1 MKKIL
6 FVLTCLFASVAMMA
20 SITVTGTVISAED
33 GLPVI
38 GASVV
43 EKGTSNGTITDFD
56 GMYELTVADNAVLVF
71 SYVGLTSQELK
82 VSGPKMDVTLK
93 GDAIAM
99 EEVVVTAMGVVQE
112 KKRLNFAVQ
121 NIGGESLNE
130 SQNSN
135 FVNSLQG
142 KIAGVSV
149 TNAGGSPNSGSQ
161 IIIRG
166 ISSINNSQS
175 NEPLFI
181 LDGVPV
187 NGGAAA
193 AADINPNDI
202 ENITVL
208 KGAAAAALYGQDAA
222 NGVIMITTKQGE
234 AGKIKVQANGS
245 WQWDT
250 PTRLPELQQTYGP
263 GSQGFYKEKTSGGWG
278 PMLNEGEQIYDNI
291 GNFFRTGFY
300 QKYDFSVNGGTE
312 KFQAYAS
319 ANWSKSEGII
329 PEDYKQRFGALIKAS
344 YSPAKWI
351 SFAMNINVSD
361 TKSRSTSG
369 VSSAYSWPIT
379 DDITDYERADGFP
392 RFRSLPD
399 VEKYN
404 APYSPLYGIYN
415 DGGVAKATR
424 NVINGSVTLKPVKNL
439 QIIGRVSYDIK
450 NTTSESY
457 TVPRWD
463 DTYVVQSLTQPV
475 APTVPTAPNA
485 HTCPNCQ
492 NEHMCPTCQA
502 AYEEQMKQYAK
513 DYEAFGKDS
522 LAYLSY
528 LDYMKNEYPYNYVLT
543 SEDIKNMSKSSL
555 GAISAS
561 TGRSQLFTAGV
572 NANYKIE
579 LPKDFSIDLM
589 AGAELKMSE
598 GFSTSVYGVD
608 FIVPGTYSL
617 SNTNKDEVYLS
628 DRTLGH
634 SGRNRFGYFGEIRAD
649 YKGLASLSVT
659 GRWDWSSTLAP
670 QVQYDEQGNEMLDA
684 EGNVIKKHKPFFYP
698 SVTGGIILSELIPG
712 LNETK
717 NNWFSY
723 WKLRGNYAVV
733 GKDAPAYLYD
743 RRFKQF
749 GTYPDGGYGIDPT
762 MSSASTGLEP
772 EMSYSWEIGMDV
784 KFFDNRTRLDVAYY
798 NTKVDNQ
805 IVTVRVSPSSG
816 YILQTRNEG
825 AIRNQGVEFTLE
837 QDILRRKNFNWTV
850 GLNFG
855 LNRGTVDKLPED
867 VAEITGPQYGDVFT
881 SAYLGGSTT
890 ALTGKDYAR
899 NAAGQVIVDENGYPK
914 IDPNK
919 NKLIGNREAKFQAG
933 LNSSMNIYGVQFSFL
948 FDGRLGGD
956 VLNVTGRNLIS
967 NGNSKMLEQYRGRQV
982 VFEGVTEHTDEAGNV
997 YYEQNTKPITLDY
1010 TTIVNYF
1017 YNVSTNFIEDG
1028 SYIRLSYVTLGYDFA
1043 KLMKQQKFFKGLKLN
1058 FTCNNVFL
1066 LTKYT
1071 GTDPVCNAST
1081 GQGGTGSAGI
1091 DNTPIPNTRSYNISL
1106 TASF

>member
-6 FVLTCLFASVAMMA
+6 FVLTCLFCSVAMMA

-38 GASVV
+38 GASVL

-56 GMYELTVADNAVLVF
+56 GIYELTVADDAVLVF
-71 SYVGLTSQELK
+71 SYVGLSSQELK
-82 VSGPKMDVTLK
+82 VTGPNMDVTLK

-121 NIGGESLNE
+121 NIGGDALTENKSA
-130 SQNSN
+130 N

-166 ISSINNSQS
+166 ISSVNNSQS

-181 LDGVPV
+181 LDGVAIS
-187 NGGAAA
+187 GGASA

-245 WQWDT
+245 WQWDQA
-250 PTRLPELQQTYGP
+250 TRLPQLQQTYGP
-263 GSQGFYKEKTSGGWG
+263 GAQGFYKDKASGGWG
-278 PMLNEGEQIYDNI
+278 PMLGENDVIYDNI
-291 GNFFRTGFY
+291 GNFFKTGFY
-300 QKYDFSVNGGTE
+300 HKYDFSVTGGSE

-319 ANWSKSEGII
+319 ANWSNAEGII
-329 PEDYKQRFGALIKAS
+329 PEDYKTRFGALIKAS
-344 YSPAKWI
+344 YSPAKWVTFQMGI
-351 SFAMNINVSD
+351 NITD

-369 VSSAYSWPIT
+369 VSSVYGWPINN
-379 DDITDYERADGFP
+379 DITDYKHANG
-392 RFRSLPD
+392 LPTHRYWSD
-399 VEKYN
+399 TDKTGS
-404 APYSPLYGIYN
+404 PISPLYSIYEDDGI
-415 DGGVAKATR
+415 AKKTR
-424 NVINGSVTLKPVKNL
+424 NVINGSVTFKPIKNL
-439 QIIGRVSYDIK
+439 QIVARASYDV
-450 NTTSESY
+450 SHSSSDSY
-457 TVPRWD
+457 GVPRWD
-463 DTYVVQSLTQPV
+463 DSSLVPSV
-475 APTVPTAPNA
+475 KAPTGEIPADYSTAAPG
-485 HTCPNCQ
+485 TYPDWDKY
-492 NEHMCPTCQA
+492 
-502 AYEEQMKQYAK
+502 YEY
-513 DYEAFGKDS
+513 
-522 LAYLSY
+522 LAWKTSTSSDEYFPLNG
-528 LDYMKNEYPYNYVLT
+528 LTGGYMAPDNYILT
-543 SEDIKNMSKSSL
+543 TDDITNMDGKSSL
-555 GAISAS
+555 GYYSAS
-561 TGRSQLFTAGV
+561 MSRSQLFTAG
-572 NANYKIE
+572 ANISYKWE
-579 LPKDFSIDLM
+579 LPKDFSLDFM
-589 AGAELKMSE
+589 AGTEMKLSE
-598 GFSTSVYGVD
+598 GFSMSNYGED
-608 FIVPGTYSL
+608 FIIPGTYSL
-617 SNTNKDEVYLS
+617 SNTNREYMELS
-628 DRTLGH
+628 DRTAGH
-634 SGRNRFGYFGEIRAD
+634 SIRRRFGYFGEIRAD

-659 GRWDWSSTLAP
+659 GRWDWSSTI
-670 QVQYDEQGNEMLDA
+670 N
-684 EGNVIKKHKPFFYP
+684 NNPFFYP

-733 GKDAPAYLYD
+733 GKDAPAFLYD

-762 MSSASTGLEP
+762 MSSASKDLAP
-772 EMSYSWEIGMDV
+772 EMSYSWEIGTDL
-784 KFFDNRTRLDVAYY
+784 KFFDNKTRLDFAYY
-798 NTKVDNQ
+798 STRVDNQ

-825 AIRNQGVEFTLE
+825 EIRNHGIEFTLE
-837 QDILRRKNFNWTV
+837 QDILKRKNLSWTL

-855 LNRGTVDKLPED
+855 LNRGTVVGLPED
-867 VAEITGPQYGDVFT
+867 VHEITGPQYGDVFT

-890 ALTGKDYAR
+890 ALTGKDYQR

-914 IDPNK
+914 INPNK
-919 NKLIGNREAKFQAG
+919 NELIGNREAKFQAG
-933 LNSSMNIYGVQFSFL
+933 LNSTMNIYGVQFSFL
-948 FDGRLGGD
+948 FDGRYGGD

-967 NGNSKMLEQYRGRQV
+967 SGNHKILETYRGRQV
-982 VFEGVTEHTDEAGNV
+982 VFNGVMEKVNDDGTVE
-997 YYEQNTKPITLDY
+997 YLPNTKPITLNQ
-1010 TTIVNYF
+1010 TTITNYF

-1028 SYIRLSYVTLGYDFA
+1028 SYLRLSYVTLGYDFA
-1043 KLMKQQKFFKGLKLN
+1043 KLMKNQKFFKGLKLN
-1058 FTCNNVFL
+1058 FTCNNVFV

-1071 GTDPVCNAST
+1071 GSDPVCNAST

-1091 DNTPIPNTRSYNISL
+1091 DNSPVPSTRSYNISL
-1106 TASF
+1106 SASF

>member
-6 FVLTCLFASVAMMA
+6 FVLTCLFCSAAMMA

-38 GASVV
+38 GASVL

-56 GMYELTVADNAVLVF
+56 GIYELTVADDAVLVF
-71 SYVGLTSQELK
+71 SYVGLSSQELK
-82 VSGPKMDVTLK
+82 VTGPNMDVTLK

-121 NIGGESLNE
+121 NIGGDALTENKSA
-130 SQNSN
+130 N

-166 ISSINNSQS
+166 ISSVNNSQS

-181 LDGVPV
+181 LDGVAIS
-187 NGGAAA
+187 GGASA

-245 WQWDT
+245 WQWDQA
-250 PTRLPELQQTYGP
+250 TRLPQLQQTYGP
-263 GSQGFYKEKTSGGWG
+263 GAQGFYKDKTSGGWG
-278 PMLNEGEQIYDNI
+278 PMLGENDVIYDNI
-291 GNFFRTGFY
+291 GNFFKTGFY
-300 QKYDFSVNGGTE
+300 HKYDFSVTGGSE

-319 ANWSKSEGII
+319 ANWSNAEGII
-329 PEDYKQRFGALIKAS
+329 PEDYKTRFGALIKAS
-344 YSPAKWI
+344 YSPAKWVTFQMGI
-351 SFAMNINVSD
+351 NITD

-369 VSSAYSWPIT
+369 VSSVYGWPINN
-379 DDITDYERADGFP
+379 DITDYKHANG
-392 RFRSLPD
+392 LPTHRYWSD
-399 VEKYN
+399 TDKTGS
-404 APYSPLYGIYN
+404 PISPLYSIYE
-415 DGGVAKATR
+415 DDGVAKKTR
-424 NVINGSVTLKPVKNL
+424 NVINGSVTFKPIKNL
-439 QIIGRVSYDIK
+439 QIVARASYDV
-450 NTTSESY
+450 SHSSSDSY
-457 TVPRWD
+457 GVPRWD
-463 DTYVVQSLTQPV
+463 DSSL
-475 APTVPTAPNA
+475 VPSVKAPNGEIPA
-485 HTCPNCQ
+485 DYST
-492 NEHMCPTCQA
+492 A
-502 AYEEQMKQYAK
+502 APGTYPDWDKYYEY
-513 DYEAFGKDS
+513 
-522 LAYLSY
+522 LAWKTSTSSDEYFPLNG
-528 LDYMKNEYPYNYVLT
+528 LTGGYMAPDNYILT
-543 SEDIKNMSKSSL
+543 TDDITNMDGKSSL
-555 GAISAS
+555 GYYSAS
-561 TGRSQLFTAGV
+561 MSRSQLFTAG
-572 NANYKIE
+572 ANISYKWE
-579 LPKDFSIDLM
+579 LPKDFSLDFM
-589 AGAELKMSE
+589 AGTEMKLSE
-598 GFSTSVYGVD
+598 GFSMSNYGED
-608 FIVPGTYSL
+608 FIIPGTYSL
-617 SNTNKDEVYLS
+617 SNTNREYMELS
-628 DRTLGH
+628 DRTAGH
-634 SGRNRFGYFGEIRAD
+634 SIRRRFGYFGEIRAD

-659 GRWDWSSTLAP
+659 GRWDWSSTI
-670 QVQYDEQGNEMLDA
+670 N
-684 EGNVIKKHKPFFYP
+684 NNPFFYP

-733 GKDAPAYLYD
+733 GKDAPAFLYD

-762 MSSASTGLEP
+762 MSSASKDLAP
-772 EMSYSWEIGMDV
+772 EMSYSWEIGTDL
-784 KFFDNRTRLDVAYY
+784 KFFDNKTRLDFAYY
-798 NTKVDNQ
+798 STRVDNQ

-825 AIRNQGVEFTLE
+825 EIRNHGIEFTLE
-837 QDILRRKNFNWTV
+837 QDILKRKNLSWTL

-855 LNRGTVDKLPED
+855 LNRGTVVGLPED
-867 VAEITGPQYGDVFT
+867 VHEITGPQYGDVFT

-890 ALTGKDYAR
+890 ALTGKDYQR

-914 IDPNK
+914 INPNK
-919 NKLIGNREAKFQAG
+919 NELIGNREAKFQAG
-933 LNSSMNIYGVQFSFL
+933 LNSTMNIYGVQFSFL
-948 FDGRLGGD
+948 FDGRYGGD

-967 NGNSKMLEQYRGRQV
+967 SGNHKILETYRGRQV
-982 VFEGVTEHTDEAGNV
+982 VFNGVMEKVNDDGTVE
-997 YYEQNTKPITLDY
+997 YLPNTRPITLNQ
-1010 TTIVNYF
+1010 TTITNYF

-1028 SYIRLSYVTLGYDFA
+1028 SYLRLSYVTLGYDFA
-1043 KLMKQQKFFKGLKLN
+1043 KLMKNQKFFKGLKLN
-1058 FTCNNVFL
+1058 FTCNNVFV

-1071 GTDPVCNAST
+1071 GSDPVCNAST

-1091 DNTPIPNTRSYNISL
+1091 DNSPVPSTRSYNISL
-1106 TASF
+1106 SASF

>member
-6 FVLTCLFASVAMMA
+6 FVLTCLFCSAAMMA

-38 GASVV
+38 GASVL

-56 GMYELTVADNAVLVF
+56 GIYELTVADDAVLVF
-71 SYVGLTSQELK
+71 SYVGLSSQELK
-82 VSGPKMDVTLK
+82 VSGPVMDVTLK

-121 NIGGESLNE
+121 NIGGEALTENKSA
-130 SQNSN
+130 N

-149 TNAGGSPNSGSQ
+149 TTAGGSPNSGSQ

-166 ISSINNSQS
+166 ISSVNSAAS

-181 LDGVPV
+181 LDGVAIS
-187 NGGAAA
+187 GGGSA

-245 WQWDT
+245 WQWDQA
-250 PTRLPELQQTYGP
+250 TRLPRLQQTYGP
-263 GSQGFYKEKTSGGWG
+263 GAQGFYKDKTSGGWG
-278 PMLNEGEQIYDNI
+278 PMLGENDVIYDNI
-291 GNFFRTGFY
+291 GNYIKTGFY
-300 QKYDFSVNGGTE
+300 HKYDFSVNGGSE

-319 ANWSKSEGII
+319 ANWSNAEGIT
-329 PEDYKQRFGALIKAS
+329 PEDYKTRFGALIKAS
-344 YSPAKWI
+344 YTPAKWVT
-351 SFAMNINVSD
+351 FQMGVNITD

-369 VSSAYSWPIT
+369 VSSVYGWPINN
-379 DDITDYERADGFP
+379 DITNYQHDNR
-392 RFRSLPD
+392 LPSHRYWSD
-399 VEKYN
+399 TDKTGS
-404 APYSPLYGIYN
+404 PISPLYSIYN
-415 DGGVAKATR
+415 DYGLAKKTR
-424 NVINGSVTLKPVKNL
+424 NVINGSITFKPIKNL
-439 QIIGRVSYDIK
+439 QIIARASYDV
-450 NTTSESY
+450 SHSSSDSY
-457 TVPRWD
+457 GVPRWD
-463 DTYVVQSLTQPV
+463 DSNVVPV
-475 APTVPTAPNA
+475 VTAPGFEPPA
-485 HTCPNCQ
+485 DYKT
-492 NEHMCPTCQA
+492 A
-502 AYEEQMKQYAK
+502 AAGTYPDWDKYYEYLAWKTSTSPDQYFPLNGLTGGYMNP
-513 DYEAFGKDS
+513 DN
-522 LAYLSY
+522 YL
-528 LDYMKNEYPYNYVLT
+528 LT
-543 SEDIKNMSKSSL
+543 SDDITNMDKSAL
-555 GAISAS
+555 GYYSAS
-561 TGRSQLFTAGV
+561 MSRSQLFTAG
-572 NANYKIE
+572 ANITYKWE
-579 LPKDFSIDLM
+579 LPKDFSLDFM
-589 AGAELKMSE
+589 AGTEMKITE
-598 GFSTSVYGVD
+598 GFSMSNYGED
-608 FIVPGTYSL
+608 FIIPGTYSL
-617 SNTNKDEVYLS
+617 SNTNRDYMDLT
-628 DRTLGH
+628 DRTVGH
-634 SGRNRFGYFGEIRAD
+634 SGIRRFGYFGEIRAD

-659 GRWDWSSTLAP
+659 GRWDWSSTI
-670 QVQYDEQGNEMLDA
+670 NK
-684 EGNVIKKHKPFFYP
+684 NPFFYP
-698 SVTGGIILSELIPG
+698 SVTAGVILSELIPG

-733 GKDAPAYLYD
+733 GKDANPYLYD

-762 MSSASTGLEP
+762 MTSASMDLAP
-772 EMSYSWEIGMDV
+772 EMSYSWEIGMDI
-784 KFFDNRTRLDVAYY
+784 KFFDNKTRLDIAYY
-798 NTKVDNQ
+798 NTMVDNQ
-805 IVTVRVSPSSG
+805 IVHVRVSPSSG

-825 AIRNQGVEFTLE
+825 MIRNHGVEFTFD
-837 QDILRRKNFNWTV
+837 QDIIKRKNFNWTL

-855 LNRGTVDKLPED
+855 LNRGTVVGLPED
-867 VAEITGPQYGDVFT
+867 VHEITGPQYGDVFT

-890 ALTGKDYAR
+890 ALTGKDYQR

-914 IDPNK
+914 INPNK
-919 NKLIGNREAKFQAG
+919 NEYIGNREAKFQAG
-933 LNSSMNIYGVQFSFL
+933 LNSSMNIYGVQLSFL

-967 NGNSKMLEQYRGRQV
+967 SGNHNILEKYRGRQV
-982 VFEGVTEHTDEAGNV
+982 VFNGVKERTDEAGNV
-997 YYEQNTKPITLDY
+997 YYEPNTTPITLNQ
-1010 TTIVNYF
+1010 TTITNYF
-1017 YNVSTNFIEDG
+1017 YQVSTNFVEDG

-1043 KLMKQQKFFKGLKLN
+1043 KLMKNQKFFKGLKLN

-1071 GTDPVCNAST
+1071 GSDPVCNAST

-1091 DNTPIPNTRSYNISL
+1091 DNTPVPSTRSYNISL
-1106 TASF
+1106 SASF

>member
-1 MKKIL
+1 MKKL
-6 FVLTCLFASVAMMA
+6 FFVLTCSLLSVAMMA
-20 SITVTGTVISAED
+20 SVTVSGVVISTED
-33 GLPVI
+33 GLPII
-38 GASVV
+38 GASVL

-56 GMYELTVADNAVLVF
+56 GMYELTVQDGAVLIF
-71 SYVGLTSQELK
+71 SYVGMTTQELT
-82 VSGPKMDVTLK
+82 VSGPQMDVRLSS
-93 GDAIAM
+93 DAIAM

-121 NIGGESLNE
+121 NIGGDALTENKSA
-130 SQNSN
+130 N

-149 TNAGGSPNSGSQ
+149 TNSGGSPNSGSQ

-166 ISSINNSQS
+166 ISSVNNSQS

-187 NGGAAA
+187 NGGASA

-250 PTRLPELQQTYGP
+250 PTRLPELQSTYGP

-278 PMLNEGEQIYDNI
+278 PMLNEGQQIYDNI
-291 GNFFRTGFY
+291 GNFLKTGFY
-300 QKYDFSVNGGTE
+300 HKYDFSVNGGTE

-329 PEDYKQRFGALIKAS
+329 PEDYKQRFGALIKAQFT
-344 YSPAKWI
+344 PADWVT
-351 SFAMNINVSD
+351 FAMNINISD

-369 VSSAYSWPIT
+369 VSSAYAWPIT
-379 DDITDYERADGFP
+379 DDITDYQREDGYP
-392 RFRSLPD
+392 RFRYLPD

-404 APYSPLYGIYN
+404 APISPLYGIYN

-439 QIIGRVSYDIK
+439 TIVGRVSYDIK

-457 TVPRWD
+457 TAPRWD
-463 DTYVVQSLTQPV
+463 DTYVR
-475 APTVPTAPNA
+475 PTVTKPTAPTLPTA
-485 HTCPNCQ
+485 PTDHKCPDCDGM
-492 NEHMCPTCQA
+492 HLCPTCEA
-502 AYEEQMKQYAK
+502 NYNNAMSAYKS
-513 DYEAFGKDS
+513 DYSKYLRDS
-522 LAYLSY
+522 LSY
-528 LDYMKNEYPYNYVLT
+528 LDYTDWMLNEYPYNYILT
-543 SEDIKNMSKSSL
+543 SEDIKNMSHSSL

-561 TGRSQLFTAGV
+561 TGRSQLFTAGF
-572 NANYKIE
+572 NASYKIE
-579 LPKDFSIDLM
+579 LPKDFSIDVM
-589 AGAELKMSE
+589 AGGELKMSE
-598 GFSTSVYGVD
+598 GFSTSVYGCD
-608 FIVPGTYSL
+608 FIIPGTYSL
-617 SNTNKDEVYLS
+617 SNTNREYMELS

-634 SGRNRFGYFGEIRAD
+634 SGRRRFGYFGEIRGD

-659 GRWDWSSTLAP
+659 GRWDWSSTI
-670 QVQYDEQGNEMLDA
+670 N
-684 EGNVIKKHKPFFYP
+684 NNPFFYP
-698 SVTGGIILSELIPG
+698 SITGGVILSELIPG
-712 LNETK
+712 MNETK
-717 NNWFSY
+717 NNWLSY
-723 WKLRGNYAVV
+723 LKLRGNYAVV

-762 MSSASTGLEP
+762 MSSASMDLAP
-772 EMSYSWEIGMDV
+772 EMSYSWEVGMDI
-784 KFFDNRTRLDVAYY
+784 KFFDNKTRLDVAYY
-798 NTKVDNQ
+798 STKVDNQ

-825 AIRNQGVEFTLE
+825 AIRNHGVEFTLD
-837 QDILRRKNFNWTV
+837 QDIIKRKHFNWTM

-855 LNRGTVDKLPED
+855 LNRGKVTFLPES

-899 NAAGQVIVDENGYPK
+899 NAEGQVIVDENGYPK

-967 NGNSKMLEQYRGRQV
+967 NGNHKILEQYRGRQV

-1043 KLMKQQKFFKGLKLN
+1043 KLMKNQKLFKGLKFN
-1058 FTCNNVFL
+1058 FTCNNVFV

-1091 DNTPIPNTRSYNISL
+1091 DNTPIPNTRSYNLSL

>member
-6 FVLTCLFASVAMMA
+6 FVLTCLMASAAMMA

-38 GASVV
+38 GASVL

-56 GMYELTVADNAVLVF
+56 GIYELTVDDKAVLVF

-82 VSGPKMDVTLK
+82 VSGPKMDVTLQ

-121 NIGGESLNE
+121 NIGGDALTENKSA
-130 SQNSN
+130 N

-166 ISSINNSQS
+166 ISSVNNSQS

-181 LDGVPV
+181 LDGVAIS
-187 NGGAAA
+187 GGGST

-234 AGKIKVQANGS
+234 KGKIKVQANGS

-250 PTRLPELQQTYGP
+250 PTRLPQLQQTYGP
-263 GSQGFYKEKTSGGWG
+263 GSQGFYKDKTSGGWG
-278 PMLNEGEQIYDNI
+278 PTLGPNDVIYDNI
-291 GNFFRTGFY
+291 GNFFKTGFY
-300 QKYDFSVNGGTE
+300 HKYDFSVNGGSE

-319 ANWSKSEGII
+319 ANWSKADGII
-329 PEDYKQRFGALIKAS
+329 PEDYKTRFGALIKTS
-344 YSPAKWI
+344 YTPADWVTFQMGI
-351 SFAMNINVSD
+351 NITD
-361 TKSRSTSG
+361 TKGRSTGG
-369 VSSAYSWPIT
+369 VSSVYGWPINN
-379 DDITDYERADGFP
+379 DITQYKHENG
-392 RFRSLPD
+392 LPSHRYWSD
-399 VEKYN
+399 TDKT
-404 APYSPLYGIYN
+404 ASPQSPLFSIYE
-415 DGGVAKATR
+415 DDGVAKKTR

-439 QIIGRVSYDIK
+439 QIVGRVSYDV
-450 NTTSESY
+450 SHSSSDSY
-457 TVPRWD
+457 VVPRWD
-463 DTYVVQSLTQPV
+463 DSNVVPSVKAPQGERPADFATAAAGTYPDW
-475 APTVPTAPNA
+475 
-485 HTCPNCQ
+485 
-492 NEHMCPTCQA
+492 EK
-502 AYEEQMKQYAK
+502 YDE
-513 DYEAFGKDS
+513 
-522 LAYLSY
+522 YL
-528 LDYMKNEYPYNYVLT
+528 VWLT
-543 SEDIKNMSKSSL
+543 STSADQVFPLLGLTGGYMHPDNYILTSDDITNMSKSSL
-555 GAISAS
+555 GSYSAS
-561 TGRSQLFTAGV
+561 SSRSQLFTAG
-572 NANYKIE
+572 ANISYKIE
-579 LPKDFSIDLM
+579 LPKDFSIDVM
-589 AGAELKMSE
+589 VGTELKMSQ
-598 GFSTSVYGVD
+598 GFSMSNYGCD

-617 SNTNKDEVYLS
+617 SNTNREWMELS
-628 DRTLGH
+628 DRTSGH
-634 SGRNRFGYFGEIRAD
+634 SIRRRFGYFGEIRGD

-659 GRWDWSSTLAP
+659 GRWDWSSTI
-670 QVQYDEQGNEMLDA
+670 N
-684 EGNVIKKHKPFFYP
+684 NNPFFYP

-723 WKLRGNYAVV
+723 WKIRGNYAVV
-733 GKDAPAYLYD
+733 GKDAPANLYD

-762 MSSASTGLEP
+762 MSSASMDLAP
-772 EMSYSWEIGMDV
+772 EMSYSWEVGTDI
-784 KFFDNRTRLDVAYY
+784 KFFDNKTRLDFAYY
-798 NTKVDNQ
+798 STRVDNQ

-825 AIRNQGVEFTLE
+825 EIRNHGIEFTFD
-837 QDILRRKNFNWTV
+837 QDVVKRKNFNWTL

-855 LNRGTVDKLPED
+855 LNRGTVVGLPED
-867 VAEITGPQYGDVFT
+867 VHEITGPQYGDVFT

-890 ALTGKDYAR
+890 ALTGKDYQR

-914 IDPNK
+914 INPNK
-919 NKLIGNREAKFQAG
+919 NELIGNREAKFQAG

-948 FDGRLGGD
+948 FDGRYGGD

-967 NGNSKMLEQYRGRQV
+967 SGNHNILEKYRGRQV
-982 VFEGVTEHTDEAGNV
+982 VFNGVKEVLDAEGNV
-997 YYEQNTKPITLDY
+997 VDYAQNTTPITLNQ
-1010 TTIVNYF
+1010 TTITNYF
-1017 YNVSTNFIEDG
+1017 YQVSSNFVEDG
-1028 SYIRLSYVTLGYDFA
+1028 SYLRLSYVTLGYDFA
-1043 KLMKQQKFFKGLKLN
+1043 KLMKNQNVLKGLKLN
-1058 FTCNNVFL
+1058 FTCNNVFV

-1091 DNTPIPNTRSYNISL
+1091 DNSPIPSTRSYNISL
-1106 TASF
+1106 SASF

>member
-1 MKKIL
+1 MKKL
-6 FVLTCLFASVAMMA
+6 FFVLTCSLLSVAMMA
-20 SITVTGTVISAED
+20 SVTVSGVVISTED
-33 GLPVI
+33 GLPII
-38 GASVV
+38 GASVL

-56 GMYELTVADNAVLVF
+56 GMYELTVQDGAVLVF
-71 SYVGLTSQELK
+71 SYVGMTTQELT
-82 VSGPKMDVTLK
+82 VSGPQMDVRLSS
-93 GDAIAM
+93 DAIAM

-166 ISSINNSQS
+166 ISSVNNSQS

-187 NGGAAA
+187 NGGASA

-234 AGKIKVQANGS
+234 AGKIKVQANAS

-250 PTRLPELQQTYGP
+250 PTRLPELQSTYGP

-278 PMLNEGEQIYDNI
+278 PMLNEGQQIYDNI
-291 GNFFRTGFY
+291 GNFLKTGFY
-300 QKYDFSVNGGTE
+300 HKYDFSVNGGTE

-329 PEDYKQRFGALIKAS
+329 PEDYKQRFGALVKAS
-344 YSPAKWI
+344 FTPADWVT
-351 SFAMNINVSD
+351 FNMNINVSD

-369 VSSAYSWPIT
+369 VSSAYAWPIT
-379 DDITDYERADGFP
+379 DDITDYQREDGYP
-392 RFRSLPD
+392 RFRYLPD

-404 APYSPLYGIYN
+404 APISPLYGIYN

-439 QIIGRVSYDIK
+439 TIVGRVSYDIK

-457 TVPRWD
+457 TAPRWD
-463 DTYVVQSLTQPV
+463 DTYVR
-475 APTVPTAPNA
+475 PTVTKPTAPTLPTA
-485 HTCPNCQ
+485 PTDHKCPDCDGM
-492 NEHMCPTCQA
+492 HLCPTCEA
-502 AYEEQMKQYAK
+502 NYNNAMSAYKS
-513 DYEAFGKDS
+513 DYSKYLRDS
-522 LAYLSY
+522 LSY
-528 LDYMKNEYPYNYVLT
+528 LDYTDWMLNEYPYNYILT
-543 SEDIKNMSKSSL
+543 SDDIKNMSHSSL

-561 TGRSQLFTAGV
+561 TGRSQLFTAGF
-572 NANYKIE
+572 NASYKVE
-579 LPKDFSIDLM
+579 LPKDFSIDVM
-589 AGAELKMSE
+589 AGGEMKMSE
-598 GFSTSVYGVD
+598 GFSTSVYGCD
-608 FIVPGTYSL
+608 FIIPGTYSL
-617 SNTNKDEVYLS
+617 SNTNREYMELS

-634 SGRNRFGYFGEIRAD
+634 SGRRRFGYFGEIRGD

-659 GRWDWSSTLAP
+659 GRWDWSSTI
-670 QVQYDEQGNEMLDA
+670 N
-684 EGNVIKKHKPFFYP
+684 NNPFFYP
-698 SVTGGIILSELIPG
+698 SITGGVILSELIPG
-712 LNETK
+712 MNETK
-717 NNWFSY
+717 NNWLSY
-723 WKLRGNYAVV
+723 LKLRGNYAVV

-762 MSSASTGLEP
+762 MSSASMDLAP
-772 EMSYSWEIGMDV
+772 EMSYSWEVGMDI
-784 KFFDNRTRLDVAYY
+784 KFFDNKTRLDVAYY
-798 NTKVDNQ
+798 STKVDNQ

-825 AIRNQGVEFTLE
+825 AIRNHGVEFTLD
-837 QDILRRKNFNWTV
+837 QDIIKRKNFNWTM

-855 LNRGTVDKLPED
+855 LNRGKVTYLPES

-967 NGNSKMLEQYRGRQV
+967 NGNHKILEQYRGRQV

-1043 KLMKQQKFFKGLKLN
+1043 KLMKNQKLFKGLKFN
-1058 FTCNNVFL
+1058 FTCNNVFV

-1091 DNTPIPNTRSYNISL
+1091 DNTPIPNTRSYNLSL

>member
-1 MKKIL
+1 MKKL
-6 FVLTCLFASVAMMA
+6 FFLLTCSLLSVAMMA
-20 SITVTGTVISAED
+20 SVTVSGVVISTED
-33 GLPVI
+33 GLPII
-38 GASVV
+38 GASVL

-56 GMYELTVADNAVLVF
+56 GMYELTVQDGAVLVF
-71 SYVGLTSQELK
+71 SYVGMTTQELT
-82 VSGPKMDVTLK
+82 VSGPQMDVRLSS
-93 GDAIAM
+93 DAIAM

-166 ISSINNSQS
+166 ISSVNNSQS

-187 NGGAAA
+187 NGGASA

-234 AGKIKVQANGS
+234 AGKIKVQANAS

-250 PTRLPELQQTYGP
+250 PTRLPELQSTYMP

-278 PMLNEGEQIYDNI
+278 PMLNEGQQIYDNI
-291 GNFFRTGFY
+291 GNFFKTGFY
-300 QKYDFSVNGGTE
+300 HKYDFSVNGGTE

-319 ANWSKSEGII
+319 ANYSKSEGII
-329 PEDYKQRFGALIKAS
+329 PEDYKQRFGALIKAQFT
-344 YSPAKWI
+344 PADWI
-351 SFAMNINVSD
+351 TFAMNINISD

-379 DDITDYERADGFP
+379 DDINDYQREDGYP
-392 RFRSLPD
+392 RFRYLPD

-404 APYSPLYGIYN
+404 APFSPLYSIYN

-439 QIIGRVSYDIK
+439 TIIGRVSYDIK

-457 TVPRWD
+457 VVPRWD
-463 DTYVVQSLTQPV
+463 DSYVLPTVTQPTK
-475 APTVPTAPNA
+475 PTLPTAPSVHA
-485 HTCPNCQ
+485 CPDCNG
-492 NEHMCPTCQA
+492 EHMCPTCEANYQSA
-502 AYEEQMKQYAK
+502 LSQYNK
-513 DYEAFGKDS
+513 DYAVFRSDS
-522 LAYLSY
+522 LSYNDY

-561 TGRSQLFTAGV
+561 EGRSQLFTAGF
-572 NANYKIE
+572 NASYKIE
-579 LPKDFSIDLM
+579 LPKDFSIDVM
-589 AGAELKMSE
+589 AGGELKMSE
-598 GFSTSVYGVD
+598 GFSTSVYGQD
-608 FIVPGTYSL
+608 FIIPGTYSL
-617 SNTNKDEVYLS
+617 SNTNRDYMELS

-634 SGRNRFGYFGEIRAD
+634 SGRRRFGYFGEIRGD

-659 GRWDWSSTLAP
+659 GRWDWSSTI
-670 QVQYDEQGNEMLDA
+670 N
-684 EGNVIKKHKPFFYP
+684 NNPFFYP
-698 SVTGGIILSELIPG
+698 SITGGVILSELIPG
-712 LNETK
+712 MNETK
-717 NNWFSY
+717 NNWLSY
-723 WKLRGNYAVV
+723 LKLRGNYAVV

-762 MSSASTGLEP
+762 MSSASMDLAP
-772 EMSYSWEIGMDV
+772 EMSYSWEVGMDL
-784 KFFDNRTRLDVAYY
+784 KLFDNKTRLDIAYY
-798 NTKVDNQ
+798 STKVDNQ

-825 AIRNQGVEFTLE
+825 AIRNHGVEFTLD
-837 QDILRRKNFNWTV
+837 QDIIKRKNFNWTM

-855 LNRGTVDKLPED
+855 LNRGKVTYLPES

-956 VLNVTGRNLIS
+956 VVNVTGRNLIAS
-967 NGNSKMLEQYRGRQV
+967 GNHKILEQYRGRQV
-982 VFEGVTEHTDEAGNV
+982 VFDGVMETKDEAGNTIYV
-997 YYEQNTKPITLDY
+997 KNTKPITLNQ
-1010 TTIVNYF
+1010 TNITNYF

-1043 KLMKQQKFFKGLKLN
+1043 KLMKNQKFFKGLKLN
-1058 FTCNNVFL
+1058 FTCNNVFV

-1081 GQGGTGSAGI
+1081 SAKGTGSAGI
-1091 DNTPIPNTRSYNISL
+1091 DDSPVPSTRSYNISL
-1106 TASF
+1106 SASF

>member
-6 FVLTCLFASVAMMA
+6 FVLTCLFCSAAMMA

-38 GASVV
+38 GASVL

-56 GMYELTVADNAVLVF
+56 GIYELTVADDAVLVF
-71 SYVGLTSQELK
+71 SYVGLSSQELK
-82 VSGPKMDVTLK
+82 VSGPVMDVTLK

-121 NIGGESLNE
+121 NIGGDALTENKSA
-130 SQNSN
+130 N

-166 ISSINNSQS
+166 ISSVNSAAN

-181 LDGVPV
+181 LDGVAIS
-187 NGGAAA
+187 GGGST

-245 WQWDT
+245 WQWDQA
-250 PTRLPELQQTYGP
+250 TRLPRLQQTYGP
-263 GSQGFYKEKTSGGWG
+263 GVQGFYKDKTSGGWG
-278 PMLNEGEQIYDNI
+278 PMLGENDVIYDNI
-291 GNFFRTGFY
+291 GNYIKTGFY
-300 QKYDFSVNGGTE
+300 HKYDFSVNGGSE

-319 ANWSKSEGII
+319 ANWSNAEGIT
-329 PEDYKQRFGALIKAS
+329 PEDYKTRFGALIKTS
-344 YSPAKWI
+344 YSPAKWVT
-351 SFAMNINVSD
+351 FQMGVNITD

-369 VSSAYSWPIT
+369 VSSVYGWPINN
-379 DDITDYERADGFP
+379 DITGYQHDN
-392 RFRSLPD
+392 SLPSHRYWSD
-399 VEKYN
+399 TDKT
-404 APYSPLYGIYN
+404 ASPMSPLYSIYN
-415 DGGVAKATR
+415 DYGLAKKTR
-424 NVINGSVTLKPVKNL
+424 NVINGSVTFKPVKNL
-439 QIIGRVSYDIK
+439 QIVARASYDV
-450 NTTSESY
+450 SHSSSDSY
-457 TVPRWD
+457 GVPRWD
-463 DTYVVQSLTQPV
+463 DSNIVPAVTQPKGNK
-475 APTVPTAPNA
+475 P
-485 HTCPNCQ
+485 
-492 NEHMCPTCQA
+492 E
-502 AYEEQMKQYAK
+502 
-513 DYEAFGKDS
+513 DYETADPGTYPDWDKYYEY
-522 LAYLSY
+522 LAWKTSTSPDQYFPLNGLTGGYMNPDNYL
-528 LDYMKNEYPYNYVLT
+528 LT
-543 SEDIKNMSKSSL
+543 TDDITNMDKSAL
-555 GAISAS
+555 GYYSAS
-561 TGRSQLFTAGV
+561 MSRSQLFTAG
-572 NANYKIE
+572 ANITYKWE
-579 LPKDFSIDLM
+579 LPKDFSLDFM
-589 AGAELKMSE
+589 AGTEMKISQGYSMSN
-598 GFSTSVYGVD
+598 YGED
-608 FIVPGTYSL
+608 FIIPGTYSI
-617 SNTNKDEVYLS
+617 SNTNRDYMELS
-628 DRTLGH
+628 DRTVGH
-634 SGRNRFGYFGEIRAD
+634 SGIRRFGYFGEIRAD

-659 GRWDWSSTLAP
+659 GRWDWSSTII
-670 QVQYDEQGNEMLDA
+670 N
-684 EGNVIKKHKPFFYP
+684 NPFFYP
-698 SVTGGIILSELIPG
+698 SVTAGVILSELIPG

-733 GKDAPAYLYD
+733 GKDANAYLYD

-762 MSSASTGLEP
+762 LSSASRDLAP

-784 KFFDNRTRLDVAYY
+784 KFFDNKTRLDIAYY
-798 NTKVDNQ
+798 NTMVDNQ

-825 AIRNQGVEFTLE
+825 MIRNHGVEFTFD
-837 QDILRRKNFNWTV
+837 QDIIKRKNFNWTL

-855 LNRGTVDKLPED
+855 LNRGTVVGLPED
-867 VAEITGPQYGDVFT
+867 VHEITGPQYGDVFT

-890 ALTGKDYAR
+890 ALTGKDYQR

-914 IDPNK
+914 INPNK
-919 NKLIGNREAKFQAG
+919 NEYIGNREAKFQAG
-933 LNSSMNIYGVQFSFL
+933 LNSSMDIYGVQLSFL

-967 NGNSKMLEQYRGRQV
+967 SGNHNILEKYRGRQV
-982 VFEGVTEHTDEAGNV
+982 VFNGVKERTDEAGNV
-997 YYEQNTKPITLDY
+997 YYEPNTTPITLNQ
-1010 TTIVNYF
+1010 TTITNYF
-1017 YNVSTNFIEDG
+1017 YQVSTNFVEDG

-1043 KLMKQQKFFKGLKLN
+1043 KLMKNQKFFKSLKLN

-1071 GTDPVCNAST
+1071 GSDPVCNAST
-1081 GQGGTGSAGI
+1081 SQGGTGSAGI
-1091 DNTPIPNTRSYNISL
+1091 DNTPVPSTRSYNISL
-1106 TASF
+1106 SASF

>member
-6 FVLTCLFASVAMMA
+6 FVLTCLFCSAAMMA

-38 GASVV
+38 GASVL

-56 GMYELTVADNAVLVF
+56 GIYELTVADDAVLVF
-71 SYVGLTSQELK
+71 SYVGLSSQELK
-82 VSGPKMDVTLK
+82 VSGPVMDVTLK

-121 NIGGESLNE
+121 NIGGDALTENKSA
-130 SQNSN
+130 N

-166 ISSINNSQS
+166 ISSVNSAAN

-181 LDGVPV
+181 LDGVAIS
-187 NGGAAA
+187 GGASA

-245 WQWDT
+245 WQWDQA
-250 PTRLPELQQTYGP
+250 TRLPRLQQTYGP
-263 GSQGFYKEKTSGGWG
+263 GAQGFYKDKTSGGWG
-278 PMLNEGEQIYDNI
+278 PMLSENDVIYDNI
-291 GNFFRTGFY
+291 HNYIKTGFY
-300 QKYDFSVNGGTE
+300 HKYDFSINGGSE

-319 ANWSKSEGII
+319 ANWSNAEGIT
-329 PEDYKQRFGALIKAS
+329 PEDYKTRFGALIKTS
-344 YSPAKWI
+344 YSPAKWVT
-351 SFAMNINVSD
+351 FQMGVNITD

-369 VSSAYSWPIT
+369 VSSVYGWPINN
-379 DDITDYERADGFP
+379 DITDYQHDNR
-392 RFRSLPD
+392 LPSHRYWSD
-399 VEKYN
+399 TDKTGS
-404 APYSPLYGIYN
+404 PISPLYSIYN
-415 DGGVAKATR
+415 DYGLAKKTR
-424 NVINGSVTLKPVKNL
+424 NVINGSVTFKPVKNL
-439 QIIGRVSYDIK
+439 QIIARASYDV
-450 NTTSESY
+450 SHSSSDSY
-457 TVPRWD
+457 GVPRWD
-463 DTYVVQSLTQPV
+463 DSNIVPAVTQPKGNK
-475 APTVPTAPNA
+475 P
-485 HTCPNCQ
+485 
-492 NEHMCPTCQA
+492 E
-502 AYEEQMKQYAK
+502 
-513 DYEAFGKDS
+513 DYETADPGTYPDWDKYYEY
-522 LAYLSY
+522 LAWKTSTSADQYFPLNGLTGGYMHPDNYL
-528 LDYMKNEYPYNYVLT
+528 LT
-543 SEDIKNMSKSSL
+543 SDDITNMSKSAL
-555 GAISAS
+555 GYYSAS
-561 TGRSQLFTAGV
+561 MSRSQLFTAG
-572 NANYKIE
+572 ANITYKWE
-579 LPKDFSIDLM
+579 LPKDFSLDFM
-589 AGAELKMSE
+589 AGTEMKISQGYSMSN
-598 GFSTSVYGVD
+598 YGED
-608 FIVPGTYSL
+608 FIIPGTYSL
-617 SNTNKDEVYLS
+617 SNTNRDYMQLS
-628 DRTLGH
+628 DRTVGH
-634 SGRNRFGYFGEIRAD
+634 SGIRRFGYFGEIRAD

-659 GRWDWSSTLAP
+659 GRWDWSSTII
-670 QVQYDEQGNEMLDA
+670 N
-684 EGNVIKKHKPFFYP
+684 NPFFYP
-698 SVTGGIILSELIPG
+698 SVTAGVILSELIPG

-733 GKDAPAYLYD
+733 GKDANAYLYD

-762 MSSASTGLEP
+762 LSSASMDLAP
-772 EMSYSWEIGMDV
+772 EMSYSWEIGMDI
-784 KFFDNRTRLDVAYY
+784 KFFDNKTRLDIAYY
-798 NTKVDNQ
+798 NTMVDNQ

-825 AIRNQGVEFTLE
+825 MIRNHGVEFTFD
-837 QDILRRKNFNWTV
+837 QDIIKRKNFNWTL

-855 LNRGTVDKLPED
+855 LNRGTVVGLPED
-867 VAEITGPQYGDVFT
+867 VHEITGPQYGDVFT

-890 ALTGKDYAR
+890 ALTGKDYQR

-914 IDPNK
+914 INPNK
-919 NKLIGNREAKFQAG
+919 NEYIGNREAKFQAG
-933 LNSSMNIYGVQFSFL
+933 LNSSMNIYGVQLSFL

-967 NGNSKMLEQYRGRQV
+967 SGNHNILEKYRGRQV
-982 VFEGVTEHTDEAGNV
+982 VFDGVKELTDADGNV
-997 YYEQNTKPITLDY
+997 YYEPNTTPITLNQ
-1010 TTIVNYF
+1010 TTITNYF
-1017 YNVSTNFIEDG
+1017 YQVSTNFVEDG

-1043 KLMKQQKFFKGLKLN
+1043 KLMKNQNFFKGLKLN

-1071 GTDPVCNAST
+1071 GSDPVCNAST

-1091 DNTPIPNTRSYNISL
+1091 DNTPVPSTRSYNISL
-1106 TASF
+1106 SASF

>member
-1 MKKIL
+1 MKKL
-6 FVLTCLFASVAMMA
+6 FFVLTCSLMSVAMMA
-20 SITVTGTVISAED
+20 SITVRGVVISTED

-38 GASVV
+38 GASIL

-56 GMYELTVADNAVLVF
+56 GMYELTVQDGAVLVV
-71 SYVGLTSQELK
+71 SYVGMTSQELP
-82 VSGPKMDVTLK
+82 VTGPQMDVRLSS
-93 GDAIAM
+93 DAIAM

-121 NIGGESLNE
+121 NIGGDALTENKSA
-130 SQNSN
+130 N

-149 TNAGGSPNSGSQ
+149 TNSGGSPNAGSQ

-166 ISSINNSQS
+166 ISSVNNSQS

-181 LDGVPV
+181 LDGVAIS
-187 NGGAAA
+187 GGASA

-245 WQWDT
+245 WQWDE
-250 PTRLPELQQTYGP
+250 PVGLMEIQDTYMP
-263 GSQGFYKEKTSGGWG
+263 GSQGFYKDKTSGGWG
-278 PMLNEGEQIYDNI
+278 PLLNEGQQIYDNV
-291 GNFFRTGFY
+291 GNFLKTGFY
-300 QKYDFSVNGGTE
+300 HKYDFSVNGGTE

-319 ANWSKSEGII
+319 ANYSKSEGII
-329 PEDYKQRFGALIKAS
+329 PEDYKTRFGALVKAS
-344 YSPAKWI
+344 FSPAKWVT
-351 SFAMNINVSD
+351 FNMNINVSD

-379 DDITDYERADGFP
+379 DDITDYQREDGYP
-392 RFRSLPD
+392 RFRYLPD

-404 APYSPLYGIYN
+404 APVSPLYGIYN

-424 NVINGSVTLKPVKNL
+424 NVINGSITLKPIKNL
-439 QIIGRVSYDIK
+439 QIVGRVSYDIK
-450 NTTSESY
+450 STTSESY

-463 DTYVVQSLTQPV
+463 DTYVRPTITKPTS
-475 APTVPTAPNA
+475 PTVPTAPDSEKNK
-485 HTCPNCQ
+485 CPNCGTT
-492 NEHMCPTCQA
+492 HTCPTCQA
-502 AYEEQMKQYAK
+502 NYDKALADYKSQYSQ
-513 DYEAFGKDS
+513 YLKDS
-522 LAYLSY
+522 VSY
-528 LDYMKNEYPYNYVLT
+528 EDYTDWLINEYPYNYILT
-543 SEDIKNMSKSSL
+543 SDDIKNMSHSSL

-561 TGRSQLFTAGV
+561 TGRSQLFTAGF
-572 NANYKIE
+572 NASYKIE
-579 LPKDFSIDLM
+579 LPKDFSIDVM
-589 AGAELKMSE
+589 AGGELKMSE
-598 GFSTSVYGVD
+598 GFSTSVYGCD
-608 FIVPGTYSL
+608 FIIPGTYSL
-617 SNTNKDEVYLS
+617 SNTNRDYMELS

-634 SGRNRFGYFGEIRAD
+634 SGRRRFGYFGEIRGD

-659 GRWDWSSTLAP
+659 GRWDWSSTI
-670 QVQYDEQGNEMLDA
+670 N
-684 EGNVIKKHKPFFYP
+684 NNPFFYP

-762 MSSASTGLEP
+762 MSSASMDLAP
-772 EMSYSWEIGMDV
+772 EMSYSWEIGMDI
-784 KFFDNRTRLDVAYY
+784 KFFDNKTRLDVAYY

-825 AIRNQGVEFTLE
+825 VITNQGVEFTLD
-837 QDILRRKNFNWTV
+837 QDIIKRKNFNWTM

-855 LNRGTVDKLPED
+855 LNRGKVVGLPED
-867 VAEITGPQYGDVFT
+867 VHEITGPQYGDVFT

-890 ALTGKDYAR
+890 ALTGKDYQR
-899 NAAGQVIVDENGYPK
+899 NAEGQVIVDENGYPK
-914 IDPNK
+914 INPNK
-919 NKLIGNREAKFQAG
+919 NELIGNREAKFQAG

-956 VLNVTGRNLIS
+956 VLNVTARNMIS
-967 NGNSKMLEQYRGRQV
+967 NGNSSMLEKYRGRQV
-982 VFEGVTEHTDEAGNV
+982 VFEGVTEHTDDAGNV

-1010 TTIVNYF
+1010 TTIINYF
-1017 YNVSTNFIEDG
+1017 YNVSTNFVEDG

-1043 KLMKQQKFFKGLKLN
+1043 KLMKNQTALKALKLN

-1071 GTDPVCNAST
+1071 GSDPVCNAST

-1091 DNTPIPNTRSYNISL
+1091 DNTPIPNTRSYNLSL

>member
-6 FVLTCLFASVAMMA
+6 FVLTCLMVSVATMA

-38 GASVV
+38 GASVL

-56 GMYELTVADNAVLVF
+56 GMYELTVADNAVLVY

-82 VSGPKMDVTLK
+82 VSGSVMNVTLK

-121 NIGGESLNE
+121 NIGGDALTENKSA
-130 SQNSN
+130 N

-166 ISSINNSQS
+166 ISSVNNSQS

-181 LDGVPV
+181 LDGVAIS
-187 NGGAAA
+187 GGGST

-234 AGKIKVQANGS
+234 KGKIKVQANGS
-245 WQWDT
+245 WQWDQAV
-250 PTRLPELQQTYGP
+250 RLPQLQQTYGP
-263 GSQGFYKEKTSGGWG
+263 GSQGFYKDKTSGGWG
-278 PMLNEGEQIYDNI
+278 PTLGPNDVIYDNI
-291 GNFFRTGFY
+291 GNFFKTGFY
-300 QKYDFSVNGGTE
+300 HKYDFSVNGGSE

-319 ANWSKSEGII
+319 ANYSKADGII
-329 PEDYKQRFGALIKAS
+329 PEDYKTRFGALIKAS
-344 YSPAKWI
+344 FTPAEWVTFQMGI
-351 SFAMNINVSD
+351 NITD

-369 VSSAYSWPIT
+369 VSSVYGWPINN
-379 DDITDYERADGFP
+379 DITDYKHENG
-392 RFRSLPD
+392 LPSHRYWSD
-399 VEKYN
+399 TEKTGS
-404 APYSPLYGIYN
+404 PQSPLFSIYE
-415 DGGVAKATR
+415 DDGVAKKTR
-424 NVINGSVTLKPVKNL
+424 NVINGSVTLKPIKNL
-439 QIIGRVSYDIK
+439 QIVGRVSYDV
-450 NTTSESY
+450 SHSSSDSY
-457 TVPRWD
+457 SVPRWD
-463 DTYVVQSLTQPV
+463 DSNVVPSVKAPQGDLPADYATAAAGTYPDWDKY
-475 APTVPTAPNA
+475 
-485 HTCPNCQ
+485 H
-492 NEHMCPTCQA
+492 E
-502 AYEEQMKQYAK
+502 Y
-513 DYEAFGKDS
+513 
-522 LAYLSY
+522 LAW
-528 LDYMKNEYPYNYVLT
+528 LT
-543 SEDIKNMSKSSL
+543 STSADQIFPLLGLTGGYMHPDNYILTSDDITNISKSSL
-555 GAISAS
+555 GSYSAS
-561 TGRSQLFTAGV
+561 SSRSQLFTAG
-572 NANYKIE
+572 ANISYKIE
-579 LPKDFSIDLM
+579 LPKDFSIDVM
-589 AGAELKMSE
+589 VGTELKMSQ
-598 GFSTSVYGVD
+598 GFSMSNYGCD

-617 SNTNKDEVYLS
+617 SNTNREWMELS
-628 DRTLGH
+628 DRTSGH
-634 SGRNRFGYFGEIRAD
+634 SIRRRFGYFGEIRGD

-659 GRWDWSSTLAP
+659 GRWDWSSTIN
-670 QVQYDEQGNEMLDA
+670 YN
-684 EGNVIKKHKPFFYP
+684 PFFYP

-723 WKLRGNYAVV
+723 WKIRGNYAVV
-733 GKDAPAYLYD
+733 GKDAPANLYD

-762 MSSASTGLEP
+762 MSSASRDLKP
-772 EMSYSWEIGMDV
+772 EMSYSWEIGTDI
-784 KFFDNRTRLDVAYY
+784 KFFDNKTRLDLAYY
-798 NTKVDNQ
+798 STRVDNQ

-825 AIRNQGVEFTLE
+825 EIRNHGVEFTLE
-837 QDILRRKNFNWTV
+837 QDVFKKKNFTWTL

-855 LNRGTVDKLPED
+855 LNRGSVVGLPED
-867 VAEITGPQYGDVFT
+867 VHEITGPQYGDVFT

-890 ALTGKDYAR
+890 ALTGKDYQR

-914 IDPNK
+914 INPNK
-919 NKLIGNREAKFQAG
+919 NELIGNREAKFQAG
-933 LNSSMNIYGVQFSFL
+933 LNSTMNIYGVQFSFL
-948 FDGRLGGD
+948 FDGRYGGD

-967 NGNSKMLEQYRGRQV
+967 SGNHKILETYRGRQV
-982 VFEGVTEHTDEAGNV
+982 VFDGVMEKTDANGEV
-997 YYEQNTKPITLDY
+997 YYVPNTKPITLNQ
-1010 TTIVNYF
+1010 TNIINYF
-1017 YNVSTNFIEDG
+1017 YNVSTNFVEDG
-1028 SYIRLSYVTLGYDFA
+1028 SYLRLSYVTLGYDFA
-1043 KLMKQQKFFKGLKLN
+1043 KLMKNQNVLKTMKVN

-1091 DNTPIPNTRSYNISL
+1091 DNSPVPSSRSYTISL

>member
-1 MKKIL
+1 MKKL
-6 FVLTCLFASVAMMA
+6 FFLLTCSLLSVAMMA
-20 SITVTGTVISAED
+20 SVTVSGVVISTED
-33 GLPVI
+33 GLPII
-38 GASVV
+38 GASVL

-56 GMYELTVADNAVLVF
+56 GMYELTVQDGAVLVF
-71 SYVGLTSQELK
+71 SYVGMTTQELT
-82 VSGPKMDVTLK
+82 VSGPQMDVRLSS
-93 GDAIAM
+93 DAIAM

-166 ISSINNSQS
+166 ISSVNNSQS

-187 NGGAAA
+187 NGGASA

-234 AGKIKVQANGS
+234 AGKIKVQANAS

-250 PTRLPELQQTYGP
+250 PTRLPELQSTYMP

-278 PMLNEGEQIYDNI
+278 PMLNEGQQIYDNI
-291 GNFFRTGFY
+291 GNFFKTGFY
-300 QKYDFSVNGGTE
+300 HKYDFSVNGGTE

-319 ANWSKSEGII
+319 ANYSKSEGII
-329 PEDYKQRFGALIKAS
+329 PEDYKQRFGALIKAQFT
-344 YSPAKWI
+344 PADWI
-351 SFAMNINVSD
+351 TFAMNINISD

-379 DDITDYERADGFP
+379 DDITDYQREDGYP
-392 RFRSLPD
+392 RFRYLPD

-404 APYSPLYGIYN
+404 APFSPLYSIYN

-439 QIIGRVSYDIK
+439 TIIGRVSYDIK

-457 TVPRWD
+457 VVPRWD
-463 DTYVVQSLTQPV
+463 DSYVLPTVTQPTK
-475 APTVPTAPNA
+475 PTLPTAPSVHA
-485 HTCPNCQ
+485 CPDCNG
-492 NEHMCPTCQA
+492 EHMCPTCEANYQSA
-502 AYEEQMKQYAK
+502 LSQYNK
-513 DYEAFGKDS
+513 DYAVFRSDS
-522 LAYLSY
+522 LSYNDY

-561 TGRSQLFTAGV
+561 EGRSQLFTAGF
-572 NANYKIE
+572 NASYKIE
-579 LPKDFSIDLM
+579 LPKDFSIDVM
-589 AGAELKMSE
+589 AGGELKMSE
-598 GFSTSVYGVD
+598 GFSTSVYGQD
-608 FIVPGTYSL
+608 FIIPGTYSL
-617 SNTNKDEVYLS
+617 SNTNRDYMELS

-634 SGRNRFGYFGEIRAD
+634 SGRRRFGYFGEIRGD

-659 GRWDWSSTLAP
+659 GRWDWSSTI
-670 QVQYDEQGNEMLDA
+670 N
-684 EGNVIKKHKPFFYP
+684 NNPFFYP
-698 SVTGGIILSELIPG
+698 SITGGVILSELIPG
-712 LNETK
+712 MNETK
-717 NNWFSY
+717 NNWLSY
-723 WKLRGNYAVV
+723 LKLRGNYAVV

-762 MSSASTGLEP
+762 MSSASMDLAP
-772 EMSYSWEIGMDV
+772 EMSYSWEVGMDL
-784 KFFDNRTRLDVAYY
+784 KLFDNKTRLDIAYY
-798 NTKVDNQ
+798 STKVDNQ

-825 AIRNQGVEFTLE
+825 AIRNHGVEFTLD
-837 QDILRRKNFNWTV
+837 QDIIKRKNFNWTM

-855 LNRGTVDKLPED
+855 LNRGKVTYLPES

-967 NGNSKMLEQYRGRQV
+967 NGNSKILEQYRGRQV
-982 VFEGVTEHTDEAGNV
+982 VFEGVTEHTDDAGNV

-1010 TTIVNYF
+1010 TTIINYF

-1028 SYIRLSYVTLGYDFA
+1028 SYLRLSYVTLGYDFA
-1043 KLMKQQKFFKGLKLN
+1043 KLMKQQNFFKGLKLN
-1058 FTCNNVFL
+1058 FTCNNVFV

-1091 DNTPIPNTRSYNISL
+1091 DNTPIPNTRSYNLSL

>member
-6 FVLTCLFASVAMMA
+6 FVLTCLFCSAAMMA

-38 GASVV
+38 GASVL

-56 GMYELTVADNAVLVF
+56 GIYELTVADDAVLVF

-82 VSGPKMDVTLK
+82 VSGPVMDVTLK

-121 NIGGESLNE
+121 NIGGEALTENKSA
-130 SQNSN
+130 N

-149 TNAGGSPNSGSQ
+149 TTAGGSPNSGSQ

-166 ISSINNSQS
+166 ISSVNSAAS

-181 LDGVPV
+181 LDGVAIS
-187 NGGAAA
+187 GGGST

-245 WQWDT
+245 WQWDQA
-250 PTRLPELQQTYGP
+250 TRLPRLQQTYGP
-263 GSQGFYKEKTSGGWG
+263 GAQGFYKDKTSGGWG
-278 PMLNEGEQIYDNI
+278 PMLGENDVIYDNI
-291 GNFFRTGFY
+291 GNYIKTGFY
-300 QKYDFSVNGGTE
+300 HKYDFSINGGSE

-319 ANWSKSEGII
+319 ANWSNAEGIT
-329 PEDYKQRFGALIKAS
+329 PEDYKTRFGALIKAS
-344 YSPAKWI
+344 YTPAKWVT
-351 SFAMNINVSD
+351 FQMGVNITD

-369 VSSAYSWPIT
+369 VSSVYGWPINN
-379 DDITDYERADGFP
+379 DITNYQHDNG
-392 RFRSLPD
+392 LPSHRYWSD
-399 VEKYN
+399 TDKTASPV
-404 APYSPLYGIYN
+404 SPLYSIYN
-415 DGGVAKATR
+415 DYGLAKKTR
-424 NVINGSVTLKPVKNL
+424 NVINGSVTFKPVKNL
-439 QIIGRVSYDIK
+439 QIVARASYDV
-450 NTTSESY
+450 SHSASDSY
-457 TVPRWD
+457 GVPRWD
-463 DTYVVQSLTQPV
+463 DSNVVPV
-475 APTVPTAPNA
+475 VTAPGFEPPA
-485 HTCPNCQ
+485 DYKT
-492 NEHMCPTCQA
+492 A
-502 AYEEQMKQYAK
+502 APGTYPDWDKYYEYMAWKTSTSPDQYFPLNGLTGGYMNP
-513 DYEAFGKDS
+513 DN
-522 LAYLSY
+522 YL
-528 LDYMKNEYPYNYVLT
+528 LT
-543 SEDIKNMSKSSL
+543 SDDIANMDKSAL
-555 GAISAS
+555 GYYSAS
-561 TGRSQLFTAGV
+561 MSRSQLFTAG
-572 NANYKIE
+572 ANITYKWE
-579 LPKDFSIDLM
+579 LPKDFSLDFM
-589 AGAELKMSE
+589 AGTEMKITE
-598 GFSTSVYGVD
+598 GFSMSNYGED
-608 FIVPGTYSL
+608 FIIPGTYSL
-617 SNTNKDEVYLS
+617 SNTNRDYMDLT
-628 DRTLGH
+628 DRTVGH
-634 SGRNRFGYFGEIRAD
+634 SGIRRFGYFGEIRAD

-659 GRWDWSSTLAP
+659 GRWDWSSTI
-670 QVQYDEQGNEMLDA
+670 NK
-684 EGNVIKKHKPFFYP
+684 NPFFYP
-698 SVTGGIILSELIPG
+698 SVTAGVILSELIPG

-733 GKDAPAYLYD
+733 GKDANPYLYD

-762 MSSASTGLEP
+762 MTSASMDLAP
-772 EMSYSWEIGMDV
+772 EMSYSWEIGMDI
-784 KFFDNRTRLDVAYY
+784 KFFDNKTRLDIAYY
-798 NTKVDNQ
+798 NTMVDNQ
-805 IVTVRVSPSSG
+805 IVHVRVSPSSG

-825 AIRNQGVEFTLE
+825 MIRNHGVEFTFD
-837 QDILRRKNFNWTV
+837 QDIIKRKNFNWTL

-855 LNRGTVDKLPED
+855 LNRGTVVGLPED
-867 VAEITGPQYGDVFT
+867 VHEITGPQYGDIFT

-890 ALTGKDYAR
+890 ALTGRDYQR

-914 IDPNK
+914 INPNK
-919 NKLIGNREAKFQAG
+919 NEYIGNREAKFQAG
-933 LNSSMNIYGVQFSFL
+933 LNSSMSVYGVQFSFL

-956 VLNVTGRNLIS
+956 VVNVTGRNLIAS
-967 NGNSKMLEQYRGRQV
+967 GNHNILEKYRGRQV
-982 VFEGVTEHTDEAGNV
+982 VFNGVKELTDAEGNV
-997 YYEQNTKPITLDY
+997 YYEPNTTPITLNQ
-1010 TTIVNYF
+1010 TTITNYF
-1017 YNVSTNFIEDG
+1017 SQISTNFVEDG

-1043 KLMKQQKFFKGLKLN
+1043 KLMKNQNFFKGLKLN

-1071 GTDPVCNAST
+1071 GSDPVCNASV

-1091 DNTPIPNTRSYNISL
+1091 DNTPVPSTRSYNISL
-1106 TASF
+1106 SASF

>member
-6 FVLTCLFASVAMMA
+6 FVLTCLFCSAAMMA

-38 GASVV
+38 GASVL

-56 GMYELTVADNAVLVF
+56 GIYELTVADDAVLVF

-82 VSGPKMDVTLK
+82 VSGPVMDVTLK

-121 NIGGESLNE
+121 NIGGEALTENKSA
-130 SQNSN
+130 N

-149 TNAGGSPNSGSQ
+149 TTAGGSPNSGSQ

-166 ISSINNSQS
+166 ISSVNSAAS

-181 LDGVPV
+181 LDGVAIS
-187 NGGAAA
+187 GGGST

-245 WQWDT
+245 WQWDQA
-250 PTRLPELQQTYGP
+250 TRLPRLQQTYGP
-263 GSQGFYKEKTSGGWG
+263 GAQGFYKDKTSGGWG
-278 PMLNEGEQIYDNI
+278 PMLGEDDVIYDNI
-291 GNFFRTGFY
+291 GNYIKTGFY
-300 QKYDFSVNGGTE
+300 HKYDFSVNGGSE

-319 ANWSKSEGII
+319 ANWSNAEGIT
-329 PEDYKQRFGALIKAS
+329 PEDYKTRFGALIKAS
-344 YSPAKWI
+344 YTPAKWVT
-351 SFAMNINVSD
+351 FQMGVNITD

-369 VSSAYSWPIT
+369 VSSVYGWPINN
-379 DDITDYERADGFP
+379 DITNYQHDNG
-392 RFRSLPD
+392 LPSHRYWSD
-399 VEKYN
+399 TDKTSS
-404 APYSPLYGIYN
+404 PMSPLYSIYN
-415 DGGVAKATR
+415 DYGLAKKTR
-424 NVINGSVTLKPVKNL
+424 NVINGSVTFKPVKNL
-439 QIIGRVSYDIK
+439 QIVARASYDV
-450 NTTSESY
+450 SHSASDSY
-457 TVPRWD
+457 GVPRWD
-463 DTYVVQSLTQPV
+463 DSNVVPV
-475 APTVPTAPNA
+475 VTAPGFEPPA
-485 HTCPNCQ
+485 DYKT
-492 NEHMCPTCQA
+492 A
-502 AYEEQMKQYAK
+502 APGTYPDWDKYYEYMAWKTSTSPDQYFPLNGLTGGYMNP
-513 DYEAFGKDS
+513 DN
-522 LAYLSY
+522 YL
-528 LDYMKNEYPYNYVLT
+528 LT
-543 SEDIKNMSKSSL
+543 SDDIANMDKSAL
-555 GAISAS
+555 GYYSAS
-561 TGRSQLFTAGV
+561 MSRSQLFTAG
-572 NANYKIE
+572 ANITYKWE
-579 LPKDFSIDLM
+579 LPKDFSLDFM
-589 AGAELKMSE
+589 AGTEMKITE
-598 GFSTSVYGVD
+598 GFSMSNYGED
-608 FIVPGTYSL
+608 FIIPGTYSL
-617 SNTNKDEVYLS
+617 SNTNRDYMDLT
-628 DRTLGH
+628 DRTVGH
-634 SGRNRFGYFGEIRAD
+634 SGIRRFGYFGEIRAD

-659 GRWDWSSTLAP
+659 GRWDWSSTI
-670 QVQYDEQGNEMLDA
+670 NK
-684 EGNVIKKHKPFFYP
+684 NPFFYP
-698 SVTGGIILSELIPG
+698 SVTAGVILSELIPG

-733 GKDAPAYLYD
+733 GKDANPYLYD

-762 MSSASTGLEP
+762 MTSASMDLAP
-772 EMSYSWEIGMDV
+772 EMSYSWEIGMDI
-784 KFFDNRTRLDVAYY
+784 KFFDNKTRLDIAYY
-798 NTKVDNQ
+798 NTMVDNQ
-805 IVTVRVSPSSG
+805 IVHVRVSPSSG

-825 AIRNQGVEFTLE
+825 MIRNHGVEFTFD
-837 QDILRRKNFNWTV
+837 QDIIKRKNFNWTL

-855 LNRGTVDKLPED
+855 LNRGTVVGLPED
-867 VAEITGPQYGDVFT
+867 VHEITGPQYGDIFT

-890 ALTGKDYAR
+890 ALTGRDYQR

-914 IDPNK
+914 INPNK
-919 NKLIGNREAKFQAG
+919 NEYIGNREAKFQAG
-933 LNSSMNIYGVQFSFL
+933 LNSSMSIYGVQFSFL

-956 VLNVTGRNLIS
+956 VVNVTGRNLIAS
-967 NGNSKMLEQYRGRQV
+967 GNHNILEKYRGRQV
-982 VFEGVTEHTDEAGNV
+982 VFNGVKELTDAEGNV
-997 YYEQNTKPITLDY
+997 YYEPNTTPITLNQ
-1010 TTIVNYF
+1010 TTITNYF
-1017 YNVSTNFIEDG
+1017 SQISTNFVEDG

-1043 KLMKQQKFFKGLKLN
+1043 KLMKNQKFFKGLKVN

-1071 GTDPVCNAST
+1071 GSDPVCNASV

-1091 DNTPIPNTRSYNISL
+1091 DNTPVPSTRSYNISL
-1106 TASF
+1106 SASF

>member
-1 MKKIL
+1 MKKLL
-6 FVLTCLFASVAMMA
+6 FVLTCSLLSVAMMA
-20 SITVTGTVISAED
+20 SVTVSGVVISTED

-38 GASVV
+38 GASVL

-56 GMYELTVADNAVLVF
+56 GMYELTVQDGAVLVV
-71 SYVGLTSQELK
+71 SYVGLKTQEVK
-82 VSGPKMDVTLK
+82 VTGPQMDIRLSA
-93 GDAIAM
+93 DAIAM

-166 ISSINNSQS
+166 ISSVNNSQS

-187 NGGAAA
+187 NGGATA

-250 PTRLPELQQTYGP
+250 PTRLPELQDTYMP
-263 GSQGFYKEKTSGGWG
+263 GSQGFYRDKTSGGWG
-278 PMLNEGEQIYDNI
+278 PLLSDDQQIYDNI
-291 GNFFRTGFY
+291 GNFLKTGFY
-300 QKYDFSVNGGTE
+300 QKYDFSVNGGSE

-329 PEDYKQRFGALIKAS
+329 PEDYKQRFGALIKAQF
-344 YSPAKWI
+344 SPADWVT
-351 SFAMNINVSD
+351 FAMNINISD

-369 VSSAYSWPIT
+369 VGSAYSWPIT
-379 DDITDYERADGFP
+379 DDMTDYQREDGFP
-392 RFRSLPD
+392 RFRYLPD
-399 VEKYN
+399 IEKYN
-404 APYSPLYGIYN
+404 APVSPLYGIYN

-439 QIIGRVSYDIK
+439 QIVGRVSYDIK

-457 TVPRWD
+457 SVPRWD
-463 DTYVVQSLTQPV
+463 DTYVRPSIGK
-475 APTVPTAPNA
+475 PTAPTLPTAPDHEKNK
-485 HTCPNCQ
+485 CPNCK
-492 NEHMCPTCQA
+492 ESHTCPTCQA
-502 AYEEQMKQYAK
+502 NYDAAMK
-513 DYEAFGKDS
+513 DYNTQRNQFLKDS
-522 LAYLSY
+522 LSY
-528 LDYMKNEYPYNYVLT
+528 VDYSEWLVNEYPYNYILT
-543 SEDIKNMSKSSL
+543 SDDVKNMSKSSF
-555 GAISAS
+555 GSISAS

-572 NANYKIE
+572 NASYKIE

-608 FIVPGTYSL
+608 FIIPGTYSL
-617 SNTNKDEVYLS
+617 SNTNSNEVYLT

-634 SGRNRFGYFGEIRAD
+634 SGRRRFGYFGEIRGD

-659 GRWDWSSTLAP
+659 GRWDWSSTI
-670 QVQYDEQGNEMLDA
+670 N
-684 EGNVIKKHKPFFYP
+684 NNPFFYP

-762 MSSASTGLEP
+762 MSSASRDLQP
-772 EMSYSWEIGMDV
+772 EMSYSWEIGMDI
-784 KFFDNRTRLDVAYY
+784 KFFDNKTRLDVAYY

-825 AIRNQGVEFTLE
+825 VITNQGVEFTLE
-837 QDILRRKNFNWTV
+837 QDVLKRKNLNWTL

-855 LNRGTVDKLPED
+855 LNRGKVVGLPED
-867 VAEITGPQYGDVFT
+867 VHEITGPQYGDVFT

-890 ALTGKDYAR
+890 ALTGKDYQR
-899 NAAGQVIVDENGYPK
+899 NADGQVIVDANGYPK
-914 IDPNK
+914 INPNK
-919 NKLIGNREAKFQAG
+919 NELIGNREAKFQAG
-933 LNSSMNIYGVQFSFL
+933 LSSSMNIYGVQFSFL

-967 NGNSKMLEQYRGRQV
+967 NGNHKMLEQYRGRQV
-982 VFEGVTEHTDEAGNV
+982 VFEGVTEHTDADGKV
-997 YYEQNTKPITLDY
+997 YYEQNRTPITLDY
-1010 TTIVNYF
+1010 TTISNYF

-1043 KLMKQQKFFKGLKLN
+1043 KLMKNQKALKGLKLN
-1058 FTCNNVFL
+1058 LTCNNVFV

-1091 DNTPIPNTRSYNISL
+1091 DNTPIPNTRSYNLSL

>member
-6 FVLTCLFASVAMMA
+6 FVLTCLFCSAAMMA

-38 GASVV
+38 GASVL

-56 GMYELTVADNAVLVF
+56 GIYELTVADDAVLVF
-71 SYVGLTSQELK
+71 SYVGLSSQELK
-82 VSGPKMDVTLK
+82 VSGPVMDVTLK

-121 NIGGESLNE
+121 NIGGEALTENKSA
-130 SQNSN
+130 N

-149 TNAGGSPNSGSQ
+149 TTAGGSPNSGSQ

-166 ISSINNSQS
+166 ISSVNSAAS

-181 LDGVPV
+181 LDGVAIS
-187 NGGAAA
+187 GGGST

-245 WQWDT
+245 WQWDQA
-250 PTRLPELQQTYGP
+250 TRLPRLQQTYGP
-263 GSQGFYKEKTSGGWG
+263 GAQGFYKDKTSGGWG
-278 PMLNEGEQIYDNI
+278 PMLGEDDVIYDNI
-291 GNFFRTGFY
+291 GNYIKTGFY
-300 QKYDFSVNGGTE
+300 HKYDFSVNGGSE

-319 ANWSKSEGII
+319 ANWSNAEGIT
-329 PEDYKQRFGALIKAS
+329 PEDYKTRFGALIKAS
-344 YSPAKWI
+344 YTPAKWVT
-351 SFAMNINVSD
+351 FQMGVNITD

-369 VSSAYSWPIT
+369 VSSVYGWPINN
-379 DDITDYERADGFP
+379 DITNYQHDNG
-392 RFRSLPD
+392 LPSHRYWSD
-399 VEKYN
+399 TDKTSS
-404 APYSPLYGIYN
+404 PMSPLYSIYN
-415 DGGVAKATR
+415 DYGLAKKTR
-424 NVINGSVTLKPVKNL
+424 NVINGSVTFKPVKNL
-439 QIIGRVSYDIK
+439 QIVARASYDV
-450 NTTSESY
+450 SHSASDSY
-457 TVPRWD
+457 GVPRWD
-463 DTYVVQSLTQPV
+463 DSNVVPV
-475 APTVPTAPNA
+475 VTAPGFEPPA
-485 HTCPNCQ
+485 DYKT
-492 NEHMCPTCQA
+492 A
-502 AYEEQMKQYAK
+502 APGTYPDWDKYYEYMAWKTSTSPDQYFPLNGLTGGYMNP
-513 DYEAFGKDS
+513 DN
-522 LAYLSY
+522 YL
-528 LDYMKNEYPYNYVLT
+528 LT
-543 SEDIKNMSKSSL
+543 SDDIANMDKSAL
-555 GAISAS
+555 GYYSAS
-561 TGRSQLFTAGV
+561 MSRSQLFTAG
-572 NANYKIE
+572 ANITYKWE
-579 LPKDFSIDLM
+579 LPKDFSLDFM
-589 AGAELKMSE
+589 AGTEMKITE
-598 GFSTSVYGVD
+598 GFSMSNYGED
-608 FIVPGTYSL
+608 FIIPGTYSL
-617 SNTNKDEVYLS
+617 SNTNRDYMDLT
-628 DRTLGH
+628 DRTVGH
-634 SGRNRFGYFGEIRAD
+634 SGIRRFGYFGEIRAD

-659 GRWDWSSTLAP
+659 GRWDWSSTI
-670 QVQYDEQGNEMLDA
+670 NK
-684 EGNVIKKHKPFFYP
+684 NPFFYP
-698 SVTGGIILSELIPG
+698 SVTAGVILSELIPG

-733 GKDAPAYLYD
+733 GKDANPYLYD

-762 MSSASTGLEP
+762 MTSASMDLAP
-772 EMSYSWEIGMDV
+772 EMSYSWEIGMDI
-784 KFFDNRTRLDVAYY
+784 KFFDNKTRLDIAYY
-798 NTKVDNQ
+798 NTMVDNQ
-805 IVTVRVSPSSG
+805 IVHVRVSPSSG

-825 AIRNQGVEFTLE
+825 MIRNHGVEFTFD
-837 QDILRRKNFNWTV
+837 QDIIKRKNFNWTL

-855 LNRGTVDKLPED
+855 LNRGTVVGLPED
-867 VAEITGPQYGDVFT
+867 VHEITGPQYGDIFT

-890 ALTGKDYAR
+890 ALTGRDYQR

-914 IDPNK
+914 INPNK
-919 NKLIGNREAKFQAG
+919 NEYIGNREALFQAG

-956 VLNVTGRNLIS
+956 VVNVTGRNLIAS
-967 NGNSKMLEQYRGRQV
+967 GNHNILEKYRGRQV
-982 VFEGVTEHTDEAGNV
+982 VFNGVKELTDAEGNV
-997 YYEQNTKPITLDY
+997 YYEPNTTPITLNQ
-1010 TTIVNYF
+1010 TTITNYF
-1017 YNVSTNFIEDG
+1017 SQISTNFVEDG

-1043 KLMKQQKFFKGLKLN
+1043 KLMKNQNFFKGLKLN

-1071 GTDPVCNAST
+1071 GSDPVCNASV

-1091 DNTPIPNTRSYNISL
+1091 DNTPVPSTRSYNISL
-1106 TASF
+1106 SASF

>member
-6 FVLTCLFASVAMMA
+6 FVLTCLFCSAAMMA

-38 GASVV
+38 GASVL

-71 SYVGLTSQELK
+71 SYVGLATQELK
-82 VSGPKMDVTLK
+82 VSGPTMNVTLK

-121 NIGGESLNE
+121 NIGGDALTENKS
-130 SQNSN
+130 SN

-166 ISSINNSQS
+166 ISSVNNSQS

-181 LDGVPV
+181 LDGVAIS
-187 NGGAAA
+187 GGAST

-245 WQWDT
+245 WQWDQA
-250 PTRLPELQQTYGP
+250 TRLPQLQQTYGP
-263 GSQGFYKEKTSGGWG
+263 GAQGFYKDKTSGGWG
-278 PMLNEGEQIYDNI
+278 PMLGENDVIYDNI
-291 GNFFRTGFY
+291 GNFFKTGFY
-300 QKYDFSVNGGTE
+300 HKYDFSVTGGSE
-312 KFQAYAS
+312 KFNAYAS
-319 ANWSKSEGII
+319 ANWSNAEGII
-329 PEDYKQRFGALIKAS
+329 PEDYKTRFGAMVKAS
-344 YSPAKWI
+344 FTPAKWVT
-351 SFAMNINVSD
+351 FQLGVNMTD

-369 VSSAYSWPIT
+369 VSSVYGWPINN
-379 DDITDYERADGFP
+379 DITDYKHDNG
-392 RFRSLPD
+392 LPTHRYWSD
-399 VEKYN
+399 TEKTGS
-404 APYSPLYGIYN
+404 PISPLYSIYE
-415 DGGVAKATR
+415 DDGVAKKNR
-424 NVINGSVTLKPVKNL
+424 SVLSGSITLKPIKNL
-439 QIIGRVSYDIK
+439 QIVARASYDVSYSSSD
-450 NTTSESY
+450 SY
-457 TVPRWD
+457 SVPRWD
-463 DTYVVQSLTQPV
+463 DSNIVPSVSQPKGDKPADYDTAAPGTYADWDKYYQYLAWKTSTSADEYFDLLGLT
-475 APTVPTAPNA
+475 
-485 HTCPNCQ
+485 
-492 NEHMCPTCQA
+492 
-502 AYEEQMKQYAK
+502 
-513 DYEAFGKDS
+513 GG
-522 LAYLSY
+522 
-528 LDYMKNEYPYNYVLT
+528 YMHPDNYILT
-543 SEDIKNMSKSSL
+543 SEDIENMSKSSL
-555 GAISAS
+555 GAYSAS
-561 TGRSQLFTAGV
+561 MSRSRLFTAG
-572 NANYKIE
+572 ANISYKVE

-589 AGAELKMSE
+589 AGTELKMRE
-598 GFSTSVYGVD
+598 GYSMSNYGVD
-608 FIVPGTYSL
+608 FIIPGTYSL
-617 SNTNKDEVYLS
+617 SNTNRDYMELS
-628 DRTLGH
+628 DRTVGH
-634 SGRNRFGYFGEIRAD
+634 SEVRRFGYFGEIRAD

-659 GRWDWSSTLAP
+659 GRWDWSSTI
-670 QVQYDEQGNEMLDA
+670 N
-684 EGNVIKKHKPFFYP
+684 NNPFFYP
-698 SVTGGIILSELIPG
+698 SITGGVILSELIPG

-723 WKLRGNYAVV
+723 WKIRGNYAVV
-733 GKDAPAYLYD
+733 GKDAPAQLYD

-762 MSSASTGLEP
+762 MSSASRDLMP
-772 EMSYSWEIGMDV
+772 EMSYSWEVGTDI
-784 KFFDNRTRLDVAYY
+784 KFFDNKTRLDFAYY
-798 NTKVDNQ
+798 STRVDNQ

-825 AIRNQGVEFTLE
+825 EIRNHGIEFTLD
-837 QDILRRKNFNWTV
+837 QDIIKRKNFNWTM

-855 LNRGTVDKLPED
+855 LNRGTVVGLPED
-867 VAEITGPQYGDVFT
+867 VHEITGPQYGDVFT

-890 ALTGKDYAR
+890 ALTGKDYQR
-899 NAAGQVIVDENGYPK
+899 NADGQVIVDENGYPK
-914 IDPNK
+914 INPNK
-919 NKLIGNREAKFQAG
+919 NELIGNREAKFQAG
-933 LNSSMNIYGVQFSFL
+933 LSSSMNIYGVQFSFL
-948 FDGRLGGD
+948 FDGRVGGD

-967 NGNSKMLEQYRGRQV
+967 SGNHSILEKYRGRQV
-982 VFEGVTEHTDEAGNV
+982 VFDGVVETTDDAGNV
-997 YYEQNTKPITLDY
+997 IYVPNTKPITLNQ
-1010 TTIVNYF
+1010 TTITNYF

-1028 SYIRLSYVTLGYDFA
+1028 TYLRLSYVTLGYDFA
-1043 KLMKQQKFFKGLKLN
+1043 KLLKNQKVLKGLKLN

-1091 DNTPIPNTRSYNISL
+1091 DNSPIPSTRSYNISL
-1106 TASF
+1106 SASF